1 MQVGRF
7 IKTRRKAVGMTLAQL
22 AESSSVSAA
31 MLSEIER
38 DRKNPTIRTL
48 NLIARGLGCQITDL
62 LDTED
67 RPKIEVI
74 RADDHTTLIDPNNGM
89 RFRTLSNALKARG
102 VFLVSYVL
110 PPHTETLPVPPEQTE
125 MVKVG
130 ICTRGRLL
138 VTIGE
143 ESYEQYPGDTI
154 SFSADVPHGAA
165 NRWDEEAE
173 FIVVA
178 HRADAPGSPGH
189 GMNGRE

>member
-1 MQVGRF
+1 
-7 IKTRRKAVGMTLAQL
+7 MTLAQL